1 MESKTYY
8 LKYRPQLILD
18 LDLVEVRTELSG
30 ILQSKKIPHALL
42 FSGPKG
48 TGKTSAARIFAKAI
62 NCLKP
67 KKSGEPCNQCLNC
80 TEITNGTALD
90 LIEIDAASNRG
101 IDDIRDLREKIKLS
115 PSRFTYKVYIIDEVH
130 MLTNEAFNALLKTL
144 EEPPSHA
151 IFILCTTDPQKL
163 PATII
168 SRCLKFNFRKARPA
182 EVESCLKRAVAGEK
196 LKLEKGVLEAIGKS
210 VDGSFRDAH
219 KLLEQLAVSSKKVT
233 LKHTQELLGLTEELL
248 PAKLLTLLEQKETK
262 AALKEIDRV
271 VQLGGDL
278 AVFTQAVLNTLRLE
292 MLYQLKVSEVEPAV
306 NNFDIGGIKILIN
319 LFSQAFTDL
328 KYNPIPQLPLEL
340 AVVEWC
346 ESKNSS
352 SAPNQ
357 PELRQDKQNTTAHA
371 EVILKS
377 NPVKQKISAALKTVE
392 EKWAEILAGVKPLNH
407 SVEAL
412 LKAARPAKIEG
423 EVLTLEVFYKFHKD
437 RLDSEKCRVI
447 VEEVVSQKLGCPVK
461 LKCVLGQKPSTGI
474 STVPASG
481 QTDSAVPGNE
491 GDILEVAN
499 NIFNGSIN

>member
-1 MESKTYY
+1 MDSKTYY
-8 LKYRPQLILD
+8 LKYRPQLIFELD
-18 LDLVEVRTELSG
+18 LIEVRAELSQ
-30 ILQSKKIPHALL
+30 ILVAKRKSKKIPHALL
-42 FSGPKG
+42 FAGPKG

-115 PSRFTYKVYIIDEVH
+115 PSRFPYKVYIIDEVH

-144 EEPPSHA
+144 EEPPAHA

-168 SRCLKFNFRKARPA
+168 SRCVKFNFRKARPA
-182 EVESCLKRAVAGEK
+182 EVESCLERVVMGEK
-196 LKLEKGVLEAIGKS
+196 IKAEKGVLEAISIS

-219 KLLEQLAVSSKKVT
+219 KLLEQLAVSGPKIT
-233 LKHTQELLGLTEELL
+233 LKHTQGLLSLTEELS
-248 PAKLLTLLEQKETK
+248 PVKLLILLSQKETK

-278 AVFTQAVLNTLRLE
+278 AVFTQAVLDTLRQA
-292 MLYQLKVSEVEPAV
+292 MLYQLKVSETEPKIKA
-306 NNFDIGGIKILIN
+306 FDIGGIKVLIN
-319 LFSQAFTDL
+319 LFSQAFIDL

-340 AVVEWC
+340 VVVEWC
-346 ESKNSS
+346 ESDKTSNSKPTTTKPIIINQ
-352 SAPNQ
+352 AKPNVI
-357 PELRQDKQNTTAHA
+357 KQG
-371 EVILKS
+371 V
-377 NPVKQKISAALKTVE
+377 SAALKTVE

-461 LKCVLGQKPSTGI
+461 LKCILGQKPSTKI
-474 STVPASG
+474 STEPVSG
-481 QTDSAVPGNE
+481 QADSAVPSNE

-499 NIFNGSIN
+499 SIFNGKIN